1 MRINKYFLGTVSVLS
16 KVPSAAATVFSRILH
31 DLLQDLTM
39 SFPSFDSLGFNFLG
53 LLTPTALVPL
63 LCSSNCGQDVSA
75 HFCKLF
81 MVSYHLCSSSLTASG
96 LLYVPFPFALVFYF
110 SLCILP
116 FYFCHCFLYQL
127 AYCDSIP
134 IASPLWGK
142 MRGTGR
148 KREPR
153 IRGTVR
159 SWIGITG

>member
-31 DLLQDLTM
+31 DLLQDLTT

-81 MVSYHLCSSSLTASG
+81 MVSYHLCSSSLTASS

-134 IASPLWGK
+134 ISSLGENE
-142 MRGTGR
+142 GNR
-148 KREPR
+148 KEERA
-153 IRGTVR
+153 
-159 SWIGITG
+159 

>member
-16 KVPSAAATVFSRILH
+16 KVPSAAATVFSRIIH
-31 DLLQDLTM
+31 DLLQDLTT

-81 MVSYHLCSSSLTASG
+81 MVSYHLCSSSLTASS

-134 IASPLWGK
+134 ISTLGENE
-142 MRGTGR
+142 GNR
-148 KREPR
+148 KEERA
-153 IRGTVR
+153 
-159 SWIGITG
+159 